1 MRLVDGRDPRVIFG
15 VVVPL
20 YIYAYISNV
29 QYRGTLYVGHMFHLT
44 TCLDDIKLPF
54 VLMTPRSNIIYIYIY
69 IVLLEST
76 NGNNPNADALLGISQ
91 PKYHCVF
98 CILSCIYLSVY
109 TYNKTTPS
117 RVLSNLAAAAESLM
131 HTPRSQVP
139 QQHAPRSN
147 IGE

>member
-69 IVLLEST
+69 ILFYLNQRMAIT
-76 NGNNPNADALLGISQ
+76 RMQMPCLG
-91 PKYHCVF
+91 YRN
-98 CILSCIYLSVY
+98 LSIIVSFV
-109 TYNKTTPS
+109 S
-117 RVLSNLAAAAESLM
+117 
-131 HTPRSQVP
+131 
-139 QQHAPRSN
+139 
-147 IGE
+147 